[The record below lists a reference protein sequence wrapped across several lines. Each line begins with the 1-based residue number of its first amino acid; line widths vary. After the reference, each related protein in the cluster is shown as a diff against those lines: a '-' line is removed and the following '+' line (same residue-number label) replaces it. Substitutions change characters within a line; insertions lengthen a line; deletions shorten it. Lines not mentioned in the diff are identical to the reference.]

1 MNRERWEIRK
11 SEDGQFYAV
20 LLANNNRIICT
31 TEIMHRRR
39 ILCSS
44 EGGRNERPSS
54 CYFKWLNGKS
64 RRLLE
69 LAGRDRESLT

>member
-1 MNRERWEIRK
+1 MVPNLLSVQQEATMNRERWEIRK

-39 ILCSS
+39 DVLRGIESVR
-44 EGGRNERPSS
+44 RNA
-54 CYFKWLNGKS
+54 GAQVI
-64 RRLLE
+64 E
-69 LAGRDRESLT
+69 LHG